1 MSLINLFKRK
11 KKVFKPLKLTVEL
24 TINSKQELDDLT
36 SALLYGAFGDRS
48 GEDNSEVLRRLLGTL
63 RKELIED

>member
-11 KKVFKPLKLTVEL
+11 KKVFEPLKLTVEL
-24 TINSKQELDDLT
+24 TINSQQELNELSSVLLNCEDVIELEDST
-36 SALLYGAFGDRS
+36 AL
-48 GEDNSEVLRRLLGTL
+48 ERLFSTL